1 MPEKTLDRIEIFKDV
16 SRDARQALVTR
27 CTWTSYDAN
36 QQIVGHLDTSK
47 QVFFLVDGKA
57 RAIIYSVTGKQVTFR
72 EIEAGGMFGE
82 IAAIDGKPRSASVE
96 TLTPCLVASMSST
109 VLWDVLREYPPVMT
123 AALKYFTGQVR
134 TLTERVFEFST
145 LAVKNRIHAE
155 LLRMARDH
163 PGEDETVILS
173 PTPTHAEIASRI
185 STHREAVTRELNRL
199 VEIGLIERRKSKLI
213 ILDVTRLARLV
224 HEVIGE

>member
-1 MPEKTLDRIEIFKDV
+1 M
-16 SRDARQALVTR
+16 VTR
-27 CTWTSYDAN
+27 CTWTLYEAK
-36 QQIVGHLDTSK
+36 QQIVGHLDTSR
-47 QVFFLVDGKA
+47 QVFFLVGGKA
-57 RAIIYSVTGKQVTFR
+57 RAIIYSVAGKQVTFR
-72 EIEAGGMFGE
+72 DIEAGGMFGE

-96 TLTPCLVASMSST
+96 SLTPCLVASMSST
-109 VLWDVLREYPPVMT
+109 VLWDVLHEYPPVMT
-123 AALKYFTGQVR
+123 AAFEYFTAQVR

-163 PGEDETVILS
+163 PGEDNTAVLS
-173 PTPTHAEIASRI
+173 PAPTHAEIASRI

-199 VEIGLIERRKSKLI
+199 VELGLIERRKGKLT

-224 HEVIGE
+224 HEVVGE